1 MGRIKVGAD
10 RMIRRDNSR
19 GTVMTGEK
27 GVEAY
32 VRALASEHGVSEQE
46 DYYDRL
52 ARVLTKLS
60 DDDVELDEVER
71 LLVALKRKG
80 VIEKTEMLMLQLEY
94 LSGKRG

>member
-1 MGRIKVGAD
+1 
-10 RMIRRDNSR
+10 
-19 GTVMTGEK
+19 MTGEQRHI
-27 GVEAY
+27 EEY
-32 VRALASEHGVSEQE
+32 VRELASAHGVTLQE
-46 DYYDRL
+46 DTYDRL

-94 LSGKRG
+94 LEGKRG